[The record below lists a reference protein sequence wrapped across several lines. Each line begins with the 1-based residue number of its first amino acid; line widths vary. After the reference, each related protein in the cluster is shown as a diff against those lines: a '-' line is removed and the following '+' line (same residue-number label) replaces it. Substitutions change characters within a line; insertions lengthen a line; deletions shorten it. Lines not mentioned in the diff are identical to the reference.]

1 MRRRLYFVLPDVKS
15 AHTLM
20 DELLLQRIEENH
32 IHFHAD
38 QQQSLGNL
46 PKADAMEKSDVVYGA
61 MGGFLFGAIFGLLG
75 GILAYMVPW
84 WFGEVSLTVI
94 PYCMV
99 LGAIACAAWAAAV
112 ATAAPSFRIKSYKNA
127 IEQGNILMIVSVPL
141 RRLNEIRLSL
151 VTKHPEATYSGVWPA
166 EHILFP

>member
-1 MRRRLYFVLPDVKS
+1 MRRRLYFVLPDIKS

-20 DELLLQRIEENH
+20 DELLLQRIDENH

-38 QQQSLGNL
+38 QPQYLGNL
-46 PKADAMEKSDVVYGA
+46 PKVHAMERSDVVYSS
-61 MGGFLFGAIFGLLG
+61 MGGFLFGAISGLLG

-112 ATAAPSFRIKSYKNA
+112 ASAAPSFRIKSYKNA

-151 VTKHPEATYSGVWPA
+151 VSKHPEASYRGVWPA
-166 EHILFP
+166 EHSLFP

>member
-1 MRRRLYFVLPDVKS
+1 
-15 AHTLM
+15 
-20 DELLLQRIEENH
+20 
-32 IHFHAD
+32 
-38 QQQSLGNL
+38 
-46 PKADAMEKSDVVYGA
+46 MERSDVVYSA
-61 MGGFLFGAIFGLLG
+61 MGGFLFGAISGLLG

-112 ATAAPSFRIKSYKNA
+112 ASAAPSFRIKAYKNA
-127 IEQGNILMIVSVPL
+127 IDQGNILMIVSVPL

-151 VTKHPEATYSGVWPA
+151 VSKHPEASYRGVWPA
-166 EHILFP
+166 EHSLFP